1 MIAVASPARRE
12 APSREQTRAR
22 YPDSTGTIERDG
34 VEVFYEVY
42 GAGEPAV
49 VLVPTWSIVHSRI
62 WKAQIPDLARRH
74 RVLALDPRG
83 NGRSGRPPTAHAY
96 DETEFAGDIVA
107 AMDAAGLDRAVLVSL
122 SRGAQRALIA
132 ATSNPER
139 VSGLAFI
146 APALAL
152 ADPHPERA
160 PVARFEAGLDSDAG
174 WATQGV
180 DYWRRAYPAYLEIFF
195 ERCFS
200 EAHSTK
206 HIEDAVG
213 WGTEIGAEGLVL
225 ATRGRGTGPRE
236 RVLALT
242 ERVRCPVLVIHG
254 DDDKV
259 IPHAAGAE
267 LARVTG
273 GRFVTIH
280 GGGHLPNARQ
290 PVLVNLLLR
299 EFVRQVGAAG

>member
-12 APSREQTRAR
+12 AASREQTRAR
-22 YPDSTGTIERDG
+22 YPDSAGTIERAG
-34 VEVFYEVY
+34 VELFYEVY

-74 RVLALDPRG
+74 RVVTLDPRG
-83 NGRSGRPPTAHAY
+83 NGRAGRPPARPAY
-96 DETEFAGDIVA
+96 DETEFAEDIVA
-107 AMDAAGLDRAVLVSL
+107 VMDAAGLDRAVLVSL

-132 ATSNPER
+132 ATHRPER

-146 APALAL
+146 APAIAL
-152 ADPHPERA
+152 ADPHPERTT
-160 PVARFEAGLDSDAG
+160 VARFEAGLDSDEG
-174 WATQGV
+174 WASYSV
-180 DYWRRAYPAYLEIFF
+180 DYWRSVYPEYLEDFF

-213 WGTEIGAEGLVL
+213 WGAEIGAEGLVL
-225 ATRGRGTGPRE
+225 ATRGRGIGPRE
-236 RVLALT
+236 RVLELT

-254 DDDKV
+254 DDDRV

-273 GRFVTIH
+273 GRLVTIH